1 MSYFKEKAG
10 LSYEEYIEKLRTM
23 FQQLNKTRAPLH
35 TEEVVPY
42 LLNGIRAG
50 NYKMNMGKIVR

>member
-35 TEEVVPY
+35 T
-42 LLNGIRAG
+42 
-50 NYKMNMGKIVR
+50 K